1 MSSEMAEVKYDEDN
15 MKTLKDAAHIRQ
27 NPGMYVGNT
36 DVEGLHHLVYEV
48 VYNSVDEALAGYC
61 KNIQVVLHHDG
72 SISVADDGR
81 GIPVGTKADTGKST
95 LEEALTVAGTS
106 GKFDNAAYRVSAGLH
121 GMGAK
126 AMNALSE
133 WCKAE
138 VRRDGRVYQMDFERG
153 YAVSELKN
161 LGPAAKGQTGTSI
174 SFKPDAEMF
183 GSITFDYDRLATRF
197 QQISFL
203 NKNLGLMILDE
214 ATGRTDRYFS
224 EVGIVEYVQH
234 LNIGEGVEH
243 PPIYMTKTVEGVQ
256 VEVCLQYTVGDN
268 EIEMCFTNNAYN
280 KDGGTHLSG
289 FRSGLTR
296 SVTTYGKKNNQFKD
310 NLEIIGKDF
319 REGITAVISIG
330 HPDPSF
336 ESQTKVKLVSADVEG
351 TVSSVVYELLS
362 EFLEKNPKDATRIC
376 KKINLN
382 AEARMAAKKARDS
395 IIDRKRLLGGGGL
408 PGKLMDCSTRDREK
422 SELFLVEGDSA
433 GGSAEGG
440 RDRNIQAVL
449 PLRGKVL
456 NVEKA
461 EIVKLLANAEI
472 ASLISALGVDIGNAE
487 DTTKLRYGK
496 VVILTDAD
504 VDGQHIRTLLL
515 TFFFR
520 QMRKLIE
527 EGRIFVSRP
536 PLFKVVIKKDT
547 RFVQTRD
554 EMTTELMKRGLKD
567 AVLNFN
573 LVSRTVP
580 EAELVKLLPLLDEL
594 DKNIGIL
601 ERRGQPFTNFV
612 KRFTPEK
619 GLPFFHVR
627 LQGQDSFFHS
637 SEEVETYR
645 VAQSKKLGH
654 ELTLAEAV
662 PMTNTVDGTTGS
674 PAATDEAYRFSMDE
688 WHEVRGLNR
697 TLNKLKEMNIA
708 PTDLVPLP
716 RIAGRE
722 PDVRY
727 VLTNGESRK
736 ELDDLREL
744 VIEIR
749 RLGERGMQITRFKGL
764 GEMNA
769 EELWDTTLDP
779 TKRTMLKVTM
789 ADAVQAE
796 RMFRMLM
803 GKEVEARREF
813 ILKHRANVE
822 EIDYGA

>member
-1 MSSEMAEVKYDEDN
+1 MSNELAEVKYDEDN

-72 SISVADDGR
+72 SISVSDDGR
-81 GIPVGTKADTGKST
+81 GIPVGVKADTGKST

-138 VRRDGRVYQMDFERG
+138 VRRDGRVFQMDFERG

-161 LGPAAKGQTGTSI
+161 LGPAAPGQTGTSI

-183 GSITFDYDRLATRF
+183 GSVTFDYDRLATRF

-203 NKNLGLMILDE
+203 NKNLGLNLLDE
-214 ATGRTDRYFS
+214 ATGRTDRFFS

-234 LNIGEGVEH
+234 LNTGEGVEH
-243 PPIYMTKTVEGVQ
+243 LPIYMNKTVEGVQ
-256 VEVCLQYTVGDN
+256 VEVCLQYTSGDN

-289 FRSGLTR
+289 FRAGLTR

-336 ESQTKVKLVSADVEG
+336 ESQTKVKLTSADVEG

-362 EFLEKNPKDATRIC
+362 EFLEKNPKDAQRIC

-382 AEARMAAKKARDS
+382 AEARVAAKKARDA
-395 IIDRKRLLGGGGL
+395 IIDRKKLLGGGGL
-408 PGKLMDCSTRDREK
+408 PGKLMDCSTRDRDK

-461 EIVKLLANAEI
+461 EIEKLLKNEEI
-472 ASLISALGVDIGNAE
+472 ASLISAVGVDIGNAE

-496 VVILTDAD
+496 IVILTDAD

-520 QMRKLIE
+520 QMRKLVE
-527 EGRIFVSRP
+527 EGRIFVARP

-554 EMTTELMKRGLKD
+554 EMTTELMSRGLKD

-573 LVSRTVP
+573 LVTRSLP
-580 EAELVKLLPLLDEL
+580 ETELVKLLPMLDEL
-594 DKNIGIL
+594 EKNVGIL

-612 KRFTPEK
+612 KRFK
-619 GLPFFHVR
+619 DGAGLPMFHVR
-627 LQGQDSFFHS
+627 FQGVDSFYHS
-637 SEEVETYR
+637 AEEVDAFR
-645 VAQSKKLGH
+645 QAQSKKLGR

-662 PMTNTVDGTTGS
+662 PTTQAADGNATTN
-674 PAATDEAYRFSMDE
+674 PTDELYRFSMDD
-688 WHEVRGLNR
+688 WHEVRALNR
-697 TLNKLKEMNIA
+697 TLTKLKEMSIEPA
-708 PTDLVPLP
+708 DLVPLA
-716 RIAGRE
+716 RVAGRE
-722 PDVRY
+722 PDVRF
-727 VLTNGESRK
+727 VLVSGETRR
-736 ELDDLREL
+736 ELNDLREL
-744 VIEIR
+744 VVEIR
-749 RLGERGMQITRFKGL
+749 KLGERGMQITRFKGL

-789 ADAVQAE
+789 ADAMQAE
-796 RMFRMLM
+796 KMFRMLM